1 MRKGPTEPKQVY
13 EQHVFLCQNVRPD
26 DHPRGC
32 CSARGSVE
40 LLKYMTSQARKLG
53 IKDARINPSGCLER
67 CEMGPAMV
75 IYPEGAWYTFKTKED
90 IDEILQSHL
99 IEGKPVKR
107 LLLENTD
114 RLPKDREARLA
125 QAGMSAAE

>member
-13 EQHVFLCQNVRPD
+13 EQHVFLCQNVRPE

-75 IYPEGAWYTFKTKED
+75 IYPEGAWYTYQTKED
-90 IDEILQSHL
+90 VDEILQSHL

-107 LLLENTD
+107 LLLENSD
-114 RLPKDREARLA
+114 RLPKDRDERLA
-125 QAGMSAAE
+125 KAAAE